1 MASVRYI
8 ILSLIYIIDYYFII
22 YKKEEDSHA
31 IYHNPIFVFFTS
43 TFIFMFIVKYN
54 ENNIEFD
61 LLVYDDKYR
70 KVVLQ
75 NIYDINNL
83 PLYMIT
89 ILYILKILYLFQ
101 TYCMILTS

>member
-54 ENNIEFD
+54 ENNKCTKNKLSNRYLISQSIVYSIIA
-61 LLVYDDKYR
+61 LL
-70 KVVLQ
+70 
-75 NIYDINNL
+75 IYQIQH
-83 PLYMIT
+83 M
-89 ILYILKILYLFQ
+89 F
-101 TYCMILTS
+101 